1 MSSHGA
7 ADKLTL
13 IVVPDETARVRRIQ
27 IPKSWIRR
35 AAWAGALVALA
46 VLVTFGDWVRLRID
60 SVDVEL
66 MREQTAADERNLLD
80 LAGQLQGLEQQL
92 LQLREFERKV
102 RLIADLPSA
111 IPQVETTEAVGGED
125 LPPAGEGGADRPRL
139 EGSTA
144 PVAEGEA
151 AKLDSTPEPVPA
163 LRPSRVSALRASAGR
178 RALGLDEAA
187 LARIARKAQR
197 LSGHA
202 DQRGSSFEEL
212 LGQLD
217 GKSRQLAATPS
228 ISPADGWVTSSFGH
242 RMSPFTGQRQYH
254 SGLDIAADFGTPIVA
269 PAAGRVSFVGRK
281 GPLGKTVVVDHG
293 YGLQTTY
300 GHATEIFVSRG
311 DQVDRGQRLA
321 AVGSTGRSTGP
332 HLHYVVKARGKLV
345 NPADYILD

>member
-1 MSSHGA
+1 VSSQGA

-27 IPKSWIRR
+27 IPKSWLRR
-35 AAWAGALVALA
+35 AAWTGGLLVLAG
-46 VLVTFGDWVRLRID
+46 LVTFGDWVRLRID
-60 SVDVEL
+60 SVDVES
-66 MREQTAADERNLLD
+66 MREQTAADELKLLD
-80 LAGQLQGLEQQL
+80 LASQLHSLEQQL
-92 LQLREFERKV
+92 HQLREFERKV
-102 RLIADLPSA
+102 RLIAHLPSA
-111 IPQVETTEAVGGED
+111 IPEVETTEAVGGEE
-125 LPPAGEGGADRPRL
+125 LPPAGEGGADGTTL
-139 EGSTA
+139 EGATA
-144 PVAEGEA
+144 PAAAGESGAER
-151 AKLDSTPEPVPA
+151 DSTPESASLPEAA
-163 LRPSRVSALRASAGR
+163 LRPSPER
-178 RALGLDEAA
+178 RALGLDGAA

-242 RMSPFTGQRQYH
+242 RMSPFTGKRQFH
-254 SGLDIAADFGTPIVA
+254 SGLDIAADFGTPVVA

-300 GHATEIFVSRG
+300 GHAAEIFVRRG
-311 DQVDRGQRLA
+311 EQVDRGQRLA

-332 HLHYVVKARGKLV
+332 HLHYAVKARGKLV
-345 NPADYILD
+345 DPADYILD

>member
-1 MSSHGA
+1 MSSQGA

-13 IVVPDETARVRRIQ
+13 IVVPDETARVRRFQ

-35 AAWAGALVALA
+35 AAWAGGLVALA
-46 VLVTFGDWVRLRID
+46 VLVTFGDWVRLRLD
-60 SVDVEL
+60 SVDIES
-66 MREQTAADERNLLD
+66 MREQTAADELKLLD

-102 RLIADLPSA
+102 RLIAHLPSA
-111 IPQVETTEAVGGED
+111 IPQVETTEAVGGEE
-125 LPPAGEGGADRPRL
+125 LPPAGEGGADGPQL

-144 PVAEGEA
+144 PVAEGESA
-151 AKLDSTPEPVPA
+151 AKLDSMPEPVPEPA
-163 LRPSRVSALRASAGR
+163 LRPSADR
-178 RALGLDEAA
+178 RALGLDAA
-187 LARIARKAQR
+187 AFARIARKAHR

-242 RMSPFTGQRQYH
+242 RMSPFTGRRQFH

-293 YGLQTTY
+293 YGLQTTF
-300 GHATEIFVSRG
+300 GHAAEIFVSRG
-311 DQVDRGQRLA
+311 DRIDRGQRLA

-345 NPADYILD
+345 DPADYILD